1 MLGSEAELRRL
12 VARLERDYREQ
23 TGFFGRHA
31 LPEYEAVRS
40 LEATPRERALFY
52 TLAVVPFHTHPS
64 GDPKRET
71 GRDGLWQV
79 CATLQRQHG
88 WAFDP
93 DRVVERGRDRL
104 ARLLGRLEVMDDYD
118 ARWWYACAETLAEAF
133 DADPRTLLAR
143 LDYVAPHV
151 ARDLRRY
158 RLPGLGDALTT
169 PFWLRTLHDQVSELR
184 GTRWLAPPVDYR
196 LFRTTARLG
205 GLDLDFRDRDDR
217 RTVRD
222 FWTVFCRKYGR
233 SPMTVAKPLR
243 LLGLHWDR
251 AGKRYVA
258 ELLAA
263 LR

>member
-1 MLGSEAELRRL
+1 MLRSETELRRL
-12 VARLERDYREQ
+12 VARLERDYRARSE
-23 TGFFGRHA
+23 FFARHA

-40 LEATPRERALFY
+40 LELTPRERALFY

-64 GDPKRET
+64 GEPKRET
-71 GRDGLWQV
+71 GRNGLWQV

-93 DRVVERGRDRL
+93 ERVVERGHDRL
-104 ARLLGRLEVMDDYD
+104 ARLLSRLEVMDDYD
-118 ARWWYACAETLAEAF
+118 ARWWHACAETLAGEF
-133 DADPRTLLAR
+133 DGDPRTLLAR

-169 PFWLRTLHDQVSELR
+169 PFWLRTLHDQVTELR
-184 GTRWLAPPVDYR
+184 GTRWLPAPVDYR

-205 GLDLDFRDRDDR
+205 DLDLDFRDRDDR
-217 RTVRD
+217 QLVRG
-222 FWTVFCRKYGR
+222 FWTVFCEKHGR

-243 LLGLHWDR
+243 LLGLHWEP
-251 AGKRYVA
+251 AGERYVA
-258 ELLAA
+258 GQLAEL
-263 LR
+263 R